1 MSDIKEVK
9 KESFL
14 SSLWRRIQ
22 TDDVSGLA
30 AQLAYFFLL
39 SLFPLI
45 LFLITLLPYLPISHE
60 DILQVISS
68 YAPPD
73 SMKLIEDNVYEVMQ
87 GNNKV
92 LSFGLIATLWSASNG
107 LNAIV
112 SAFNRAYDVEETRH
126 FFVARMMS
134 ILLTIAMVF
143 VFIVALLLPV
153 FGKQIGIFL
162 LTNFGWSDEFI
173 HIWNTAT
180 WIISSIVILFVF
192 TILYWLAPNKK
203 IRCLSVLP
211 GAIFAVAGWSGVS
224 YAFSFYVEKFDHY
237 STTYGSVGG
246 IIALMIWFYLSGV
259 IIIIG
264 GEINAIRSEYQDPK
278 CG

>member
-9 KESFL
+9 KKSFL

-39 SLFPLI
+39 SLFPLL

-68 YAPPD
+68 YAPSD
-73 SMKLIEDNVYEVMQ
+73 SMELIEDNVYEVMQ
-87 GNNKV
+87 GNDKV

-112 SAFNRAYDVEETRH
+112 RAFNRAYDVEETRH
-126 FFVARMMS
+126 FLVARIMS

-143 VFIVALLLPV
+143 VFIIALLLPV
-153 FGKQIGIFL
+153 FGKQIGLFL
-162 LTNFGWSDEFI
+162 FTNFGWSDEFI
-173 HIWNTAT
+173 HIWNAAT

-192 TILYWLAPNKK
+192 TILYWLAPNKR

-211 GAIFAVAGWSGVS
+211 GAIFAVAGWSAVS
-224 YAFSFYVEKFDHY
+224 YAFSFYVEKFGHY

-246 IIALMIWFYLSGV
+246 IIALMIWFYLSGI

-264 GEINAIRSEYQDPK
+264 GEVNAIRSEYDPN